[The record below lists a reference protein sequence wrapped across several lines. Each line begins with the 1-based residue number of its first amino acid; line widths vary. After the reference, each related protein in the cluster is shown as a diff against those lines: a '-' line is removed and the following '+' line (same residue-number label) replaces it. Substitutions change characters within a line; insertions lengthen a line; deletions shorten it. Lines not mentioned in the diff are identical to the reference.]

1 MINFIKIV
9 EDYRDIYHI
18 FEKYEGKKWNAEAN
32 IIEIYKQ
39 IGEMVSTK
47 QEKNIEQYEDEV
59 LDALCQIIRLMD
71 CYNYDVYKAYEMSK
85 EKEHNDSH
93 DEFSEMIKN
102 LGILS
107 KYIMMK
113 EKYYFKSRVNEP
125 KYAITD
131 EKMMECFSKHIKYIL
146 DIAKKENIDLNV
158 VSEKSRKIDREY
170 FTIIK
175 EQEKCIIMKK

>member
-1 MINFIKIV
+1 MIDFIKIV
-9 EDYRDIYHI
+9 EDYRDVYHI

-32 IIEIYKQ
+32 IIELYKQ
-39 IGEMVSTK
+39 IGEMVRTK
-47 QEKNIEQYEDEV
+47 QENNIEQYGDEV
-59 LDALCQIIRLMD
+59 LDTLCQIIRLMD
-71 CYNYDVYKAYEMSK
+71 YYNYDVCKAYEMSK
-85 EKEHNDSH
+85 KFEYNDSY

-125 KYAITD
+125 QYAITY

-170 FTIIK
+170 FPIIE
-175 EQEKCIIMKK
+175 EQEKIYK

>member
-9 EDYRDIYHI
+9 EDYRAVYHI

-32 IIEIYKQ
+32 IIELYKQ

-47 QEKNIEQYEDEV
+47 QEKNIEQYGDEV
-59 LDALCQIIRLMD
+59 LDTLCQIIRLMD
-71 CYNYDVYKAYEMSK
+71 CYNYDVYTAYEMSK
-85 EKEHNDSH
+85 EMDYNDSY

-113 EKYYFKSRVNEP
+113 EKYYFKSRVNES

-170 FTIIK
+170 FPIIK
-175 EQEKCIIMKK
+175 EQEEIYK

>member
-1 MINFIKIV
+1 MIDFIKIV

-18 FEKYEGKKWNAEAN
+18 FERYEGKKWNAESN

-47 QEKNIEQYEDEV
+47 QENNINQYGDEV
-59 LDALCQIIRLMD
+59 LDTLCQIIRLMD
-71 CYNYDVYKAYEMSK
+71 YYNYDVYKAYEMSK
-85 EKEHNDSH
+85 EIDCNGSY
-93 DEFSEMIKN
+93 DEFWEIIKN

-125 KYAITD
+125 KYAISD

-158 VSEKSRKIDREY
+158 VSEKSRTIDKKY
-170 FTIIK
+170 FPIIK
-175 EQEKCIIMKK
+175 EQEKNI